1 MRAVKSAAHMDWAM
15 LQARVLNDQKG
26 LTLILT
32 VWVNLWCG
40 PDISSAELNP
50 GEVKLRRPAWMSDKV
65 FHSTKARLEKLG
77 LLEVRTFRQRTIC
90 RLTDACRQLLHLHTA
105 WGEIEG
111 ETSYSRSQGSPT
123 HPSQLRRNR
132 GETKGGTSKV
142 SAKLSKN
149 TGGLR
154 GGTWDE
160 CMPTANAYS
169 PTLARLQPDQK
180 GRTWGESEGETCAE
194 MGQNSRIKD
203 SINEES
209 SNLNDFEELSDSL
222 WKDVSPCGRT
232 LKPQKDYF
240 KSKCLE
246 WLNTFPEDTVRA
258 LIWYANR
265 KVTNDYGYIGYI
277 TSTIHRGGAAHALSL
292 WRTAMDQRQKAIAP
306 SVPPKSQEEIA
317 RNAALFHQK
326 FALLKA
332 KLSID
337 EEDTPPLGAALDN
350 NLAQSGQPTPCGH
363 RPLSGAGRGLCP
375 SEPREGEDKEPKA

>member
-1 MRAVKSAAHMDWAM
+1 MRTARNDTHMNWAT
-15 LQARVLNDQKG
+15 LQGAVLNDPKG
-26 LTLILT
+26 LVLILS
-32 VWVNLWCG
+32 VWVNAWCG
-40 PDISSAELNP
+40 PGISPAGLSP
-50 GEVKLRRPAWMSDKV
+50 GEAKLGCPACMSDKA
-65 FHSTKARLEKLG
+65 FRSTQIRLKKLG
-77 LLEVRTFRQRTIC
+77 LFEVRTFRQRNIC
-90 RLTDACRQLLHLHTA
+90 RLTETCEKLLHLHA
-105 WGEIEG
+105 VWGETEG
-111 ETSYSRSQGSPT
+111 ETRHSRSQGSPT

-132 GETKGGTSKV
+132 GETKGETSKAR
-142 SAKLSKN
+142 AKQSQN
-149 TGGLR
+149 PGELR

-160 CMPTANAYS
+160 CTPTANAHS

-209 SNLNDFEELSDSL
+209 SSLNDFEELSDSL

-277 TSTIHRGGAAHALSL
+277 TSTIQRGGAAHALSL

-306 SVPPKSQEEIA
+306 SAPPKSQEEIT
-317 RNAALFHQK
+317 RNAERYQQT

-332 KLSID
+332 KLCIK
-337 EEDTPPLGAALDN
+337 EAEIPPLEAALDN
-350 NLAQSGQPTPCGH
+350 HLAQSGQPTPCAH
-363 RPLSGAGRGLCP
+363 RALSGAVQGLCP
-375 SEPREGEDKEPKA
+375 LEPREGESQEPKA